1 MLLDIVSRL
10 LEGLFFRGTS
20 QATDFEKLK
29 TQCHAGWM
37 SASGRNPVW
46 TMLYMAEKL
55 GLLLVL
61 CEQVDSKKKVRAS
74 SREGGASATNNLK

>member
-37 SASGRNPVW
+37 SASGLNRVW

-61 CEQVDSKKKVRAS
+61 CEQVDIKKKVRAS